1 MSLAVP
7 TSRASILRPLN
18 ESVDFDENPDTPGTT
33 YSFQEQS
40 AKPMN
45 TQTGTVPPHLAAAM
59 MDASMLISTDDEM
72 LDSDSDQRRDEDYDI
87 DIDAEVYS
95 VNDGDPEVTMSMEED
110 IIAYGRLEQDDDDD
124 IMLDDEPTDDG
135 HGYDVNHDGHN
146 MTATQADTQL
156 DPSSS
161 IAPALSHQ
169 ETSFLQQPS
178 PHQVNFER
186 QDQEASS
193 QPILSQSNVAI
204 GITEPQTECPG
215 NSGNGGG
222 DDPVGLDQAQEQD
235 PQHQPSPVSHQ
246 DISPQHNILLEEGE
260 ENDGTQ
266 SSTATLAH
274 EVVRNDEHV
283 AGEDNDSTPVPKH
296 ESQPELEADGIDAG
310 LVGAEDPFDSLYQ
323 HPVIV
328 QYEQNQ
334 LTLFPSMAVW
344 SNDPVLANVYSD
356 LPSDYLLPDVGVC
369 EKPLS
374 ELFMHLRD
382 VLGPAVGMGSEMIVE
397 IELLGLKMGEDNMA
411 CKSVSLRRVL
421 DLHNQLHENDGYDIP
436 MPVTMSLYTVP
447 RFLSRLQ
454 EIADV
459 VRDRKGLRECL
470 GRLGLPSA
478 DEYSNEREEAVSR
491 HETDTADYNGK
502 PNEPNSPQDPTIES
516 REDSNSP
523 CATQQ
528 QLEDAEIIEIQDAI
542 AVNPDTEHP
551 NVETEDEIQV
561 NTQKESG
568 ASRAQVIIQQSITEV
583 PSHTGSNVVD
593 DEELLED
600 FDDDGQDTA
609 EQPDISGKNEN
620 VQSETDGFLGVVDEV
635 QPLPESDVAPAG
647 PLSAELEV
655 TEEEHAPSTVVDSG
669 EHDTPSNVNDNSNK
683 PSPIHVYEEDQGE
696 YDEAEE
702 YGYEQATHQYQKEEQ
717 QGTESSDREQP
728 RDDFE
733 EEIHGANSEDYE
745 EEHFQDGEAV
755 SYAESVHQEK
765 EEEDDAEY
773 DAPGDYDEGQG
784 EYNQQDES
792 VYVETEEIE
801 EYEVEEYD
809 SPYKSPENQSSPD
822 EIEVSVMDAID
833 VTAIRSPSA
842 SIAADEEELID
853 FEDDEELALLP
864 RSPTSLKRVRGD
876 SDAEGDDELDEDQ
889 ATKRARAE

>member
-1 MSLAVP
+1 
-7 TSRASILRPLN
+7 
-18 ESVDFDENPDTPGTT
+18 
-33 YSFQEQS
+33 
-40 AKPMN
+40 
-45 TQTGTVPPHLAAAM
+45 
-59 MDASMLISTDDEM
+59 
-72 LDSDSDQRRDEDYDI
+72 
-87 DIDAEVYS
+87 
-95 VNDGDPEVTMSMEED
+95 
-110 IIAYGRLEQDDDDD
+110 
-124 IMLDDEPTDDG
+124 
-135 HGYDVNHDGHN
+135 
-146 MTATQADTQL
+146 
-156 DPSSS
+156 
-161 IAPALSHQ
+161 
-169 ETSFLQQPS
+169 
-178 PHQVNFER
+178 
-186 QDQEASS
+186 
-193 QPILSQSNVAI
+193 
-204 GITEPQTECPG
+204 
-215 NSGNGGG
+215 
-222 DDPVGLDQAQEQD
+222 
-235 PQHQPSPVSHQ
+235 
-246 DISPQHNILLEEGE
+246 
-260 ENDGTQ
+260 
-266 SSTATLAH
+266 
-274 EVVRNDEHV
+274 
-283 AGEDNDSTPVPKH
+283 
-296 ESQPELEADGIDAG
+296 
-310 LVGAEDPFDSLYQ
+310 
-323 HPVIV
+323 
-328 QYEQNQ
+328 
-334 LTLFPSMAVW
+334 
-344 SNDPVLANVYSD
+344 
-356 LPSDYLLPDVGVC
+356 
-369 EKPLS
+369 
-374 ELFMHLRD
+374 
-382 VLGPAVGMGSEMIVE
+382 
-397 IELLGLKMGEDNMA
+397 MA

-470 GRLGLPSA
+470 GRLGLPSV
-478 DEYSNEREEAVSR
+478 DEYSNEREEVVGH

-502 PNEPNSPQDPTIES
+502 PNVPNSPQDPTIES
-516 REDSNSP
+516 REDSSSP

-528 QLEDAEIIEIQDAI
+528 QVEDAEIIEIQDAI
-542 AVNPDTEHP
+542 AVNPETEHP

-568 ASRAQVIIQQSITEV
+568 ASHAQVIIQQSITEA
-583 PSHTGSNVVD
+583 PSHSGSNDVD

-609 EQPDISGKNEN
+609 EQANTALQPDISGKNEN
-620 VQSETDGFLGVVDEV
+620 AQSETDGFLDVVDGTFTLSPVFVVWVHAKIHSEV

-647 PLSAELEV
+647 PLSVELEV
-655 TEEEHAPSTVVDSG
+655 TEEEHAPSTVVDSD
-669 EHDTPSNVNDNSNK
+669 EHDTPSNVHDNSNK

-702 YGYEQATHQYQKEEQ
+702 YEYEQAAHHDQDQKEEK
-717 QGTESSDREQP
+717 QGTDSTNREQS

-765 EEEDDAEY
+765 EEDDDAEY

-833 VTAIRSPSA
+833 VTAIRSPAA
-842 SIAADEEELID
+842 STAADEEELID

-889 ATKRARAE
+889 GGSWRPGRFWALYNNTLHSATKRARAE